1 MHYFRFKK
9 RYQPTP
15 RLSVVTTD
23 QIDLSEAS
31 RRRTQEALSSLNS
44 QPRSKNPLWQ
54 LLPFVEKVSSKYTQ
68 NFISILLY

>member
-9 RYQPTP
+9 RYQRTP
-15 RLSVVTTD
+15 QLSVVAD

-31 RRRTQEALSSLNS
+31 RRRTQEALSPLNS
-44 QPRSKNPLWQ
+44 QPRFKSPLWQ

-68 NFISILLY
+68 NFTSILLY

>member
-15 RLSVVTTD
+15 KLSVVAD

-68 NFISILLY
+68 NFSSILLY